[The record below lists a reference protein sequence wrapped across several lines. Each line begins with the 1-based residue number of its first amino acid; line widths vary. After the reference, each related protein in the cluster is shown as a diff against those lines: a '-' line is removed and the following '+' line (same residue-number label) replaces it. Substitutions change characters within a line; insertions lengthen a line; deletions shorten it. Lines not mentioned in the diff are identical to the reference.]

1 MIITTNLLE
10 EFIDISHL
18 EINSIVQAL
27 NRVGLEVESCKSIVL
42 PKKVIVA
49 KVLEKSKHPDAD
61 KLSVCKVD
69 TGKEVLQIV
78 CGAKNVEAGEYV
90 ALAME
95 GAILGEGEKTLKI
108 KPSKLR
114 GIESFGMLCS
124 STELGLPKLNDGIMI
139 LDESIG
145 VLELG
150 KELREYPI
158 FNTHMLEI
166 SLTPNRGDCLCVLG
180 IARELKGIFNL
191 SIKKP
196 KEYISTNQ
204 IGIGRKMQIAL
215 KNKIDSSLLYKV
227 VDFNAKYTPLKI
239 ALALGFTDNLK
250 EGVLQNF
257 IGYTT
262 YMTGVLLNAYG
273 ADKLIAKQNQEILWL
288 NVSSDKD
295 GFERIMCGDEALS
308 IIGVG
313 NAIKQDLD
321 SQCLIIFE
329 ASYMDPMTISQLLF
343 RIKPKEMD
351 KNITYRST
359 RGSNP
364 DLKFGINFLCLELSA
379 YCDCFIYDEVQEI
392 KQDKEPNL
400 IHTQFTNLT
409 NIIGCEIESE
419 EAFGILKQLDFLIE
433 VKNNATDSF
442 SVIVPAHRH
451 DIHNEQDLSEEIL
464 RIYGIDKIPSRPYFG
479 REYPRISATYD
490 AYKNQRDII
499 TRALGY
505 GFIECI
511 HYLFYQRDRLKKLG
525 LEVVDEELDLINPI
539 TAELDTLRTSLIPA
553 MLDSIVRNQNYGHKN
568 IKLCEIGSVYNC
580 KRLENQKVA
589 FVVSGLKEAEIYP
602 HPKGAKWDFYSFA
615 SCIEGIVGSFKLKAY
630 NEKER
635 EELSRLFHPFQC
647 AKVLKNNKQ
656 IGIIA
661 KLNPILAKEMGLID
675 VFMCELDLDGL
686 SRQHKIFKDF
696 SRLPRSYRDLTLH
709 IDSDVS
715 FDSLHQ
721 AVMEAKIEYLSK
733 IYPLDI
739 FAQDDSKL
747 ALSIRLEICPKDKSL
762 MDEDINRVSD
772 SVLDILT
779 KHGAKLKV

>member
-1 MIITTNLLE
+1 MIIATSLLE

-18 EINSIVQAL
+18 EVSDITQAL
-27 NRVGLEVESCKSIVL
+27 DRIGLEVEGCKQVAL
-42 PKKVIVA
+42 PPKVVVA

-69 TGKEVLQIV
+69 MGREVLQIV
-78 CGAKNVEAGEYV
+78 CGAKNVEAGQYV

-95 GAILGEGEKTLKI
+95 GAILGQGDQTLKI

-114 GIESFGMLCS
+114 GVESFGMLCS
-124 STELGLPKLNDGIMI
+124 STELGLPKLNDGIMV

-145 VLELG
+145 ALELG

-158 FNTHMLEI
+158 FNTHVLEI

-257 IGYTT
+257 IGYAT
-262 YMTGVLLNAYG
+262 YMTGILLNAYG
-273 ADKLIAKQNQEILWL
+273 ADRLIAKQNQEILWL
-288 NVSSDKD
+288 NVSSNEK
-295 GFERIMCGDEALS
+295 GFEQVMCGDEVLS
-308 IIGVG
+308 VIGVG

-321 SQCLIIFE
+321 SQHLIIFE
-329 ASYMDPMTISQLLF
+329 ASYIDPTVISQLLF
-343 RIKPKEMD
+343 KSKPKEMNKD
-351 KNITYRST
+351 IAYLST

-364 DLKFGINFLCLELSA
+364 ELELGINFLCLALSA

-392 KQDKEPNL
+392 KQDREPNL
-400 IHTQFTNLT
+400 IHTQFSNLT
-409 NIIGCEIESE
+409 NIIGYEIDSE

-433 VKNNATDSF
+433 VKNNTTDSF
-442 SVIVPAHRH
+442 SVVVPAHRH
-451 DIHNEQDLSEEIL
+451 DIQNEQDLSEEIL
-464 RIYGIDKIPSRPYFG
+464 RIYGIDKIPSKPYFG
-479 REYPRISATYD
+479 RDYPRMSDTYS

-499 TRALGY
+499 TRALSY

-511 HYLFYQRDRLKKLG
+511 HYLFYQRSRLQELG
-525 LEVVDEELDLINPI
+525 LEVVDEKLDLINPI
-539 TAELDTLRTSLIPA
+539 TSELDTLRTSLIPA
-553 MLDSIVRNQNYGHKN
+553 MLDSIARNQNHGYKN
-568 IKLCEIGSVYNC
+568 IKLCEIGSIYDHRRNESQ
-580 KRLENQKVA
+580 RVA
-589 FVVSGLKEAEIYP
+589 FVVSGLKQAEVYP

-615 SCIEGIVGSFKLKAY
+615 SCIEGIIGEFELKTHTKEEC
-630 NEKER
+630 EK
-635 EELSRLFHPFQC
+635 LSRIFHPFQC
-647 AKVLKNNKQ
+647 AKVFKDGKQ
-656 IGIIA
+656 IGIIS
-661 KLNPILAKEMGLID
+661 KLHPVLAKEMEIFD
-675 VFMCELDLDGL
+675 VFICELDLDGL
-686 SRQHKIFKDF
+686 HRGHRIFKDF

-709 IDSDVS
+709 IDSDIS
-715 FDSLHQ
+715 FSTLHQ
-721 AVMEAKIEYLSK
+721 AVMDENIEYLSK
-733 IYPLDI
+733 MYPLDI
-739 FAQDDSKL
+739 FVQDDSKL

-762 MDEDINRVSD
+762 MDEDINKVSD
-772 SVLDILT
+772 QVLDILT